1 MTTIPPRDVI
11 LVTGASRGIGR
22 AIAIALAKTG
32 VGVVVDYAGN
42 AAAADEVVVAIRA
55 AGGTA
60 IAVRADVSVE
70 AEVLRLYEAVDGFG
84 RLVGVVNNAGVVD
97 AAARVEDMSA
107 ARIERMF
114 RINVFGTM
122 WVAREAVRRMSTRH
136 GGKGGSIV
144 NVSSVAARLGSAG
157 LYVDYAAAKAAV
169 DTFTIGL
176 AREVAAEGIRVNAVR
191 PGIVDTEIHASGGQ
205 PDRARLSAGD
215 IPMKRP
221 GRAEEVASAVLWLLS
236 EGASYTTGAIL
247 DVSGGR

>member
-1 MTTIPPRDVI
+1 MPTIPSRDVV

-22 AIAIALAKTG
+22 AIAIAAAKTG

-42 AAAADEVVVAIRA
+42 AAAADEVVATIRA
-55 AGGTA
+55 AGGEA
-60 IAVRADVSVE
+60 MAVAADVGDE
-70 AEVLRLYEAVDGFG
+70 AAVLRLFAAVDGFG

-97 AAARVEDMSA
+97 VAARVEEMSA

-114 RINVFGTM
+114 RVNVFGTM

-136 GGKGGSIV
+136 GGAGGSIV
-144 NVSSVAARLGSAG
+144 NVSSISSRLGSSG
-157 LYVDYAAAKAAV
+157 QYVDYAAAKAAV
-169 DTFTIGL
+169 DTFTVGL
-176 AREVAAEGIRVNAVR
+176 SREVADEGIRVNAVR

-205 PDRARLSAGD
+205 PDRARRLAGD

-221 GRAEEVASAVLWLLS
+221 GRPEEIAAAVLWLLS
-236 EGASYTTGAIL
+236 DAASYTTGAIL

>member
-1 MTTIPPRDVI
+1 VPTIPSRDVI

-22 AIAIALAKTG
+22 AIAIAAAKTG

-42 AAAADEVVVAIRA
+42 AAAADEVVATIRA
-55 AGGTA
+55 DGGEA
-60 IAVRADVSVE
+60 IAVQADVGVE
-70 AEVLRLYEAVDGFG
+70 ADVLRLFAAVDDFG

-97 AAARVEDMSA
+97 VAARVEAMSA

-122 WVAREAVRRMSTRH
+122 WVAREAVRRMSTKH
-136 GGKGGSIV
+136 GGAGGAIV
-144 NVSSVAARLGSAG
+144 NVSSVAARLGSSG

-169 DTFTIGL
+169 DTFTVGL
-176 AREVAAEGIRVNAVR
+176 SREVADEGIRVNAVR
-191 PGIVDTEIHASGGQ
+191 PGIIETDIHASGGQ
-205 PDRARLSAGD
+205 PDRAWRAAGD

-221 GRAEEVASAVLWLLS
+221 GRVEEIASAVLWLLS
-236 EGASYTTGAIL
+236 DGASYTTGAIL